1 MVNRRA
7 FLVALA
13 GLALTPAVV
22 SRVLPE
28 LLTRGLVRASYV
40 AGGIIPPGELVASV
54 GETVIPLRSTINLS
68 PGLLRNAVFTNQD
81 RIESIMAT
89 ELDRLMRISQKTPE
103 ATAAWR
109 SFLDDQVPR

>member
-1 MVNRRA
+1 MTGRRG
-7 FLVALA
+7 FLIALA

-22 SRVLPE
+22 FRALPE
-28 LLTRGLVRASYV
+28 LLVRARYV
-40 AGGIIPPGELVASV
+40 AGGVIPPGKIVV
-54 GETVIPLRSTINLS
+54 GEEVIPLRSTIKIS
-68 PGLLRNAVFTNQD
+68 PGLLRDAVFTNQE
-81 RIESIMAT
+81 RIESIMGT